1 MAGRLRATK
10 CIASHLWLTGGA
22 FSIGVGIWSMHFI
35 GMLAMDMSTRVMYDI
50 LLTLVSFL
58 AAILTSGLAL
68 AVVRNGK
75 PTAGPLAAGALL
87 MGTGVCIMHYVG
99 MEAMQMHGELS
110 YDPFIFARSV
120 LIAVGASAAALWLV
134 FSLNP
139 VATQRPSF
147 WYRVAA
153 GMVMSVGIA
162 GMHHRYGGNHLS

>member
-87 MGTGVCIMHYVG
+87 MGTGVCIMHYVTS
-99 MEAMQMHGELS
+99 H
-110 YDPFIFARSV
+110 IV
-120 LIAVGASAAALWLV
+120 
-134 FSLNP
+134 
-139 VATQRPSF
+139 
-147 WYRVAA
+147 
-153 GMVMSVGIA
+153 
-162 GMHHRYGGNHLS
+162 